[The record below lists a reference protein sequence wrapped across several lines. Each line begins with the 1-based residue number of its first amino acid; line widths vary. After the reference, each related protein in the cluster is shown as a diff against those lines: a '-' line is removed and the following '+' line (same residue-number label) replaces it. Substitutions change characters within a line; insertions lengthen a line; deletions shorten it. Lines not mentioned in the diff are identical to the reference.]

1 MESRIQN
8 SDFKMKNDSSKNSIF
23 KNQRNSSIELLKIIA
38 MFLIVIS
45 HVAQTLGSPHPEL
58 NYPSECFFDSMH
70 TARDIQHFLILVFRH
85 FGTFGNNLFFICSA
99 WFLCG
104 SAKNR
109 TQRIFQ
115 ILTDV
120 WLLSVLS
127 LAVAF
132 AAGLKLPPKEIVKL
146 LFPTSFSL
154 NWYTTCYVCF
164 LFAFP
169 LLNIIIENL
178 SRENLLKVVAVLFVV
193 YCGFNCISTRFFYYT
208 DLMFFITVYFFVSY
222 CKKYLSELTEDVKFN
237 AVIFAISIFML
248 FALIF
253 VNNLLG
259 FKIEFFEHNALHW
272 GRNNNPLIILAAFSL
287 FNLFKSHVFYSRFIN
302 YVSSLT
308 LFIYLIHEGYLLRR
322 HFRPWVWFC
331 LYERFGYSEMA
342 ALTLI
347 FSLVLFV
354 LSTFAAAFYKE
365 TFARLTKKI
374 SAVVYLLIRKI
385 FYRFARTEN

>member
-1 MESRIQN
+1 MEPHI
-8 SDFKMKNDSSKNSIF
+8 
-23 KNQRNSSIELLKIIA
+23 QRNSSVELLKIIA

-45 HVAQTLGSPHPEL
+45 HVAQTLGTPHPEL
-58 NYPSECFFDSMH
+58 SYPAECFFDSMH

-85 FGTFGNNLFFICSA
+85 FGAFGNNLFFICSA

-115 ILTDV
+115 ILSDV

-132 AAGLKLPPKEIVKL
+132 AAGLKAPLKEIVKL
-146 LFPTSFSL
+146 LFPSSFSL

-164 LFAFP
+164 LFALP

-178 SRENLLKVVAVLFVV
+178 SRTNLLKVAAVLFVV
-193 YCGFNCISTRFFYYT
+193 YCGFNCVSARFFYYT

-222 CKKYLSELTEDVKFN
+222 CKKYLSELTKDLKLN
-237 AVIFAISIFML
+237 AVLFAISIFML

-259 FKIEFFEHNALHW
+259 FKIGFFEHNTLHW
-272 GRNNNPLIILAAFSL
+272 ARNNNPLITLAAFSL
-287 FNLFKSHVFYSRFIN
+287 FNLFRLRVFYSRFIN

-308 LFIYLIHEGYLLRR
+308 LFIYLIHEGELMRTY
-322 HFRPWVWFC
+322 FRPWIWFR
-331 LYERFGYSEMA
+331 LHGRFGYSEMA
-342 ALTLI
+342 ALALV
-347 FSLVLFV
+347 FALVLFIA
-354 LSTFAAAFYKE
+354 STLAAAFYKE

-374 SAVVYLLIRKI
+374 SAAFYLLIRKI
-385 FYRFARTEN
+385 FYRFDSLAEKAKTD